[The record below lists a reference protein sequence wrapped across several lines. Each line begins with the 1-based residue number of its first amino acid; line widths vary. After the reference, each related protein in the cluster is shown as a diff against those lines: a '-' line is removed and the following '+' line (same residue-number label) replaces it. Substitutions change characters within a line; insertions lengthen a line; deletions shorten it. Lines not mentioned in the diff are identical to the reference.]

1 VLSCN
6 HSKVIKI
13 RLDLNL
19 ASLDHSSTIRADN
32 MAQPDHEVP
41 NRGPTDV
48 AQQLSP
54 SPNVPAINLGDQIL
68 EQIQKLQEQQQRQ
81 YQEQQQIV
89 ETGFQRL
96 ETRLDA
102 T

>member
-1 VLSCN
+1 
-6 HSKVIKI
+6 
-13 RLDLNL
+13 
-19 ASLDHSSTIRADN
+19 